1 VLEQTVQRIEQP
13 PAFHQQSLDSALYI
27 GVALREQCRLS
38 HAWCIGESSATK
50 KLLHPNQH
58 KPHRKGETNM
68 PLAFIIGTAGSGK
81 SLFTAAFS
89 EWLKTSKQDVAVV
102 NLDPGALKLPY
113 SPDVDVRNYVD
124 IGDLMEKYGLGPNGA
139 LIMAADLIADEIDN
153 ITVDI
158 EAANADVVLV
168 DTPGQM
174 ELFAFRASGPYI
186 VNELTREPKAIVYL
200 FDAVFS
206 INPLNYVSN
215 MFLSAAVYNR
225 FFQPQMH
232 LLSKCDLLPEK
243 EVETITDWA
252 ANPRALEDSIEQKL
266 KGTKR
271 LFSINMMHAINQ
283 LGIKFLLIP
292 VSAKT
297 NQGLTNFNTVLER
310 ILTGG
315 EKYTY

>member
-1 VLEQTVQRIEQP
+1 MIRNVGY
-13 PAFHQQSLDSALYI
+13 LYI
-27 GVALREQCRLS
+27 REGRGLRDHSRS
-38 HAWCIGESSATK
+38 FHTHNVWA
-50 KLLHPNQH
+50 N
-58 KPHRKGETNM
+58 HRQQKSYYAQTNTNRTEKEKQTM
-68 PLAFIIGTAGSGK
+68 PIAFIIGTAGSGK

-89 EWLKTSKQDVAVV
+89 EWLKVSKQDVAVV

-124 IGDLMEKYGLGPNGA
+124 VGDLMEKYGLGPNGA
-139 LIMAADLIADEIDN
+139 LILAADLIADEIDN
-153 ITVDI
+153 ITKDI
-158 EAANADVVLV
+158 EAANADIVLV

-186 VNELTREPKAIVYL
+186 VNELTREPKALVYL

-232 LLSKCDLLPEK
+232 LLSKCDLIPEK
-243 EVETITDWA
+243 EVKTVIDWS

-266 KGTKR
+266 EGTKR
-271 LFSINMMHAINQ
+271 LFSRNMMHAISQ

-297 NQGLTNFNTVLER
+297 NQGLVNFNTILER
-310 ILTGG
+310 ILAGG